1 MKSSQNH
8 LIPNLE
14 STEATQC
21 TERAFREFHKFRD
34 SVVQCALMEKMEIR
48 SLLEALLFTA
58 TEPLT
63 LDHFQSV
70 TNDTDK
76 ELIQETLS
84 EIQTDLE
91 TKGSGFVL
99 KEVASG
105 YQLFSHPRWDSHI
118 KDLFSKPLVIRLSR
132 SAIETLA
139 IIAYKQPITL
149 PEISEILSCNAAGA
163 LKTLLECNFIKVLGR
178 KRVVG
183 RPFLYGTTREF
194 LVHFGLK
201 DLSEMPQ
208 LQEFEELLG
217 EKVAPEIFSAPAE
230 TEMELEDTEPTAS
243 LETGSEDVEAQPH
256 AAR

>member
-1 MKSSQNH
+1 M
-8 LIPNLE
+8 
-14 STEATQC
+14 
-21 TERAFREFHKFRD
+21 ERH
-34 SVVQCALMEKMEIR
+34 EIR

-58 TEPLT
+58 TEPLS
-63 LDHFQSV
+63 LDHFQTV
-70 TNDTDK
+70 MNDTDK

-91 TKGSGFVL
+91 TKSSGFIL
-99 KEVASG
+99 KEVAAG

-118 KDLFSKPLVIRLSR
+118 QALFSKPLVIRLSR
-132 SAIETLA
+132 SALETLA

-149 PEISEILSCNAAGA
+149 PEISEIRSCNAAGA

-208 LQEFEELLG
+208 LQEFEELIG
-217 EKVAPEIFSAPAE
+217 EKLSPEIFHAPPEA
-230 TEMELEDTEPTAS
+230 ELELEPEES
-243 LETGSEDVEAQPH
+243 LESSVEESSIEE
-256 AAR
+256 